1 MIPADSFCSSGRPA
15 LWCGWNWWQWKRG
28 RWWTRRAPS
37 WITPPTQSMT
47 NTGRWATH
55 SAPSSS
61 HHIAKMELFRRS
73 LVPAA
78 IRRHNSKCD
87 TFPNPLPLSQNSQAQ
102 CSYLSNGPNIQT
114 LTTENGLSLLSNDAW
129 TLSMNCILVMVTVIT
144 EDQDTHCVLFLFFFF
159 FCHRSLWQ
167 PLEPVLQCRHKVKR
181 WRCIHIIYNFWI
193 VRLSEMK

>member
-1 MIPADSFCSSGRPA
+1 MMDMISAVLDNPSHSVNDEHWQMGRA
-15 LWCGWNWWQWKRG
+15 FSTQL
-28 RWWTRRAPS
+28 
-37 WITPPTQSMT
+37 IPP
-47 NTGRWATH
+47 H
-55 SAPSSS
+55 C
-61 HHIAKMELFRRS
+61 KMELFRRS

-144 EDQDTHCVLFLFFFF
+144 EDQDTHCVLFPFFFF
-159 FCHRSLWQ
+159 FCNRSLWQ